1 MYRLRFEPGTSRM
14 KSTLSNLFCDP
25 YINLVQPRL
34 LFYFPHF
41 HDAFLKYRRISFILL
56 PSSHSSPSLS
66 HAFSFLR
73 ANTEEEKKSY
83 AGRYKVQDF
92 TSPWGNR
99 TTSILLVLSF
109 VCTVYANLP
118 ISRSYSYFVPS
129 CSLL

>member
-1 MYRLRFEPGTSRM
+1 MHRPRFEPGTSRM
-14 KSTLSNLFCDP
+14 ISTLSNLFCDP

-41 HDAFLKYRRISFILL
+41 HDAFLKYRRISFIHLFI
-56 PSSHSSPSLS
+56 PPPSLS

-99 TTSILLVLSF
+99 TVSLLLVLSF
-109 VCTVYANLP
+109 VCTLYANLP
-118 ISRSYSYFVPS
+118 ISRSYSYFCPS
-129 CSLL
+129 FSLL